1 MITAAQQTTKPA
13 PGAQAETLYNA
24 CKHGIHAEAQVM
36 FDEAA
41 EDLADLTAELHLHY
55 RPADATERFLV
66 DTLVSNEWR
75 LRRMRN
81 VDTDLW
87 QTAVNAYLDNHAEME
102 RATSGDAFATTG
114 PAFERIQRIV
124 NSCERNYHRALKELA
139 ALQTARARVAEVEQA
154 LSPAGLSCTDQKPSP
169 QPKHSTASSA
179 KLVPLRQDPQAPAPI
194 PAKPAPSAHVRPHF
208 PTVDEAI
215 DAAFLAISQES
226 SENL

>member
-1 MITAAQQTTKPA
+1 MISAAQQTTEPA
-13 PGAQAETLYNA
+13 PGTQAETLYNA
-24 CKHGIHAEAQVM
+24 CKHGIHAETQVM

-41 EDLADLTAELHLHY
+41 EDLAGLTAELHLHY

-87 QTAVNAYLDNHAEME
+87 QTAVNACLDDHTEME

-114 PAFERIQRIV
+114 PAFERLQRIV

-139 ALQTARARVAEVEQA
+139 SLQTARAQGTQAEQT
-154 LSPAGLSCTDQKPSP
+154 LSPAGPSCINPKPSP
-169 QPKHSTASSA
+169 QPKHPTPTSA
-179 KLVPLRQDPQAPAPI
+179 KLVPLRQDSQTHHPT
-194 PAKPAPSAHVRPHF
+194 PAKPAASAHVRPHF

-215 DAAFLAISQES
+215 DAAFLAISRES
-226 SENL
+226 SKNL